1 MASICVVSFSSCIL
15 RADVR
20 VSPVK
25 ATSLVIAKSVQINK
39 SLVKKNRAHIL
50 RLNTFAAIII

>member
-25 ATSLVIAKSVQINK
+25 ATSLVVAKSVQINK
-39 SLVKKNRAHIL
+39 
-50 RLNTFAAIII
+50 FG